1 MRWMM
6 RTKGWLA
13 VALVVIVAASGC
25 GGSAYIGI
33 TLGDDEDGTPPSVSI
48 AANPS
53 TVVVGGSVHLVAA
66 AADASGI
73 ESVAFYRIDGGVPV
87 LLGSDGT
94 APFEWDATA
103 PSDGRG
109 QVSFFARAG
118 RQRRAG
124 RQQSGERHPHG
135 ALRLPQ
141 ADTEEWK
148 RHDGLLRNTAGGQ
161 AGHQGVM

>member
-1 MRWMM
+1 MIHRLKDGLLEARETDVMRWMM
-6 RTKGWLA
+6 WTKGWLA
-13 VALVVIVAASGC
+13 AAVVAASGC

-94 APFEWDATA
+94 APFEWNATA

-109 QVSFFARAG
+109 QVSFFARARDG
-118 RQRRAG
+118 
-124 RQQSGERHPHG
+124 SGER
-135 ALRLPQ
+135 
-141 ADTEEWK
+141 ADSSLVSVT
-148 RHDGLLRNTAGGQ
+148 LTAR
-161 AGHQGVM
+161 